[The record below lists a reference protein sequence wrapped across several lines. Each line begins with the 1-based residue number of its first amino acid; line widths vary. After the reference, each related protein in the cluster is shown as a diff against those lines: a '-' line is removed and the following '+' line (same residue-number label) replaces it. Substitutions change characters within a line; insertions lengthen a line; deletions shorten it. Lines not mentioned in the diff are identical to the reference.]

1 MGPSWYIMDNL
12 YEDVFNYFNYSS
24 NNFYELY
31 KPNFSYSI
39 FLNNNTLHIPNNY
52 NVLYKNIINN
62 YDQNNTLKQYFNDAS
77 LFENISYPILWSK
90 QDDIYDLFNV
100 FYRFN
105 YNTLKQIFNIKL
117 DNYISHIE
125 SHTSN
130 NIIKLLLKWPVI
142 FVGNNPKYSSNIYSL
157 LNNNIYKNG
166 VFIPYNIIKNTNNTN
181 IRHFDNNLP
190 IKSLIKI
197 ANKLN
202 IKFYLNHSVNKYY
215 YQNNKI
221 KKICFNYTNNNNND
235 TSKNNDKYI

>member
-1 MGPSWYIMDNL
+1 MFKKILFLLLFNINSLYTKSHDISVIGGGYSGLTSAITLAQKGHNISIYEKNNFLGGRSYTKTIDNYEYSMGPSWYIMDNL

-100 FYRFN
+100 FYRFD

-117 DNYISHIE
+117 DNYISHI
-125 SHTSN
+125 
-130 NIIKLLLKWPVI
+130 
-142 FVGNNPKYSSNIYSL
+142 
-157 LNNNIYKNG
+157 
-166 VFIPYNIIKNTNNTN
+166 
-181 IRHFDNNLP
+181 D
-190 IKSLIKI
+190 
-197 ANKLN
+197 
-202 IKFYLNHSVNKYY
+202 
-215 YQNNKI
+215 
-221 KKICFNYTNNNNND
+221 
-235 TSKNNDKYI
+235 